1 MRLKGIP
8 ATLAT
13 SKGIPFMRR
22 HRHKVI
28 AATFWFALIGTYLGY
43 TLSIDV
49 SPIETLRNLVA
60 FLRQN
65 AWGPLIFVAL
75 YTLRPLVLFS
85 ATALSVAAGFLFGPA
100 MGILYTVVGANLG
113 ATLAFFVG
121 SFFGQGLLE
130 QTVREP
136 RALASYALRLQER
149 SFETVLIMRFLFL
162 PFDLVN
168 YMAGVLQIRYVPFIL
183 ATILGSL
190 PGTLTFVLFG
200 ASTDGDFSKGFPQV
214 DLRVLAASAVIF
226 VVSAG
231 LSSFLRRRE
240 VRRQGQQ
247 DLKLNS

>member
-1 MRLKGIP
+1 MNREDTS

-13 SKGIPFMRR
+13 LESMPFMRR
-22 HRHKVI
+22 NGHKVV
-28 AATFWFALIGTYLGY
+28 AATFWLALISTYLGY

-49 SPIETLRNLVA
+49 SPIETLQHLVA
-60 FLRQN
+60 FLGRN

-100 MGILYTVVGANLG
+100 MGVLYTVIGANLS

-121 SFFGQGLLE
+121 SFFGQGLLK
-130 QTVREP
+130 QTARKP
-136 RALASYALRLQER
+136 RALANYATRLQER

-168 YMAGVLQIRYVPFIL
+168 YLAGVLQIRYVPFIL
-183 ATILGSL
+183 ATMLGAL

-200 ASTDGDFSKGFPQV
+200 ASTDGNFSEGFPQV
-214 DLRVLAASAVIF
+214 DLRVLAASAAVF
-226 VVSAG
+226 VVSVG
-231 LSSFLRRRE
+231 LSSFLKHRE
-240 VRRQGQQ
+240 VRRHGQR
-247 DLKLNS
+247 DLEPNP

>member
-1 MRLKGIP
+1 MNRDDTP
-8 ATLAT
+8 AALAT
-13 SKGIPFMRR
+13 SESMPFRRR
-22 HRHKVI
+22 HGHKVV
-28 AATFWFALIGTYLGY
+28 AATFWLALLGTYLGY
-43 TLSIDV
+43 TLSTDV
-49 SPIETLRNLVA
+49 SPIETLQSLVA
-60 FLRQN
+60 FLGQN

-100 MGILYTVVGANLG
+100 MGVLYTVIGANLG
-113 ATLAFFVG
+113 ATLAFSVG

-149 SFETVLIMRFLFL
+149 SFETVLILRFLFL

-190 PGTLTFVLFG
+190 PGTLTFALFG

-214 DLRVLAASAVIF
+214 DLRVLAASAAIF
-226 VVSAG
+226 VVSVG
-231 LSSFLRRRE
+231 LSSFLRLREARRY
-240 VRRQGQQ
+240 GQPG
-247 DLKLNS
+247 LKPNP